1 MVVDDTY
8 KTIEAPSEGLYKEKG
23 SKFIALAFPAS
34 SEEQVKEVLDELR
47 KSYHDARHHCY
58 AYSLGARG
66 DKWRMNDDGEPS
78 GTAGK
83 PIYGQLQSFEVT
95 NILAVVIRYFGGT
108 KLGVSGL
115 INAYKTATH
124 DALANAKVIT
134 KTVND
139 IFKLTFGYTVMNDIM
154 RIIKETDVEIK
165 SQNFDNVCSIV
176 TSVRQKQVDEFL
188 QRVKKVDGA
197 AAEYLSTE

>member
-8 KTIEAPSEGLYKEKG
+8 KTIEASSEGLYKEKG

>member
-95 NILAVVIRYFGGT
+95 NILVVVIRYFGGT